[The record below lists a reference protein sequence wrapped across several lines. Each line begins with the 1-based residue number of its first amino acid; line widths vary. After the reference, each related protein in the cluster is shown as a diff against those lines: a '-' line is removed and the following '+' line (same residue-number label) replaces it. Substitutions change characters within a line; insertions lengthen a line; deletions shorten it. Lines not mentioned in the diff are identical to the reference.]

1 MSQSGLRPPQH
12 DTPDDVLS
20 ALGSKYSAEILCA
33 AGTPKSAQRLSEDIE
48 IPIAT
53 CYRRIEELVDVGL
66 LECEGRTLS
75 DEGRRTNIYRR
86 TLDEIEVDFS
96 DTAPQCS
103 QKRRTEA
110 KNRLQ
115 DRLRLSDRSRQ

>member
-1 MSQSGLRPPQH
+1 MSRP
-12 DTPDDVLS
+12 DRTESDSTGVLS

-33 AGTPKSAQRLSEDIE
+33 AGTPKSAQALSEDIE

-53 CYRRIEELVDVGL
+53 CYRRIEELVDAGL
-66 LECEGRTLS
+66 LTCEGRQLS

-86 TLDEIEVDFS
+86 TLDELEVDFA
-96 DTAPQCS
+96 DERPQFS

-110 KNRLQ
+110 KNQLHRHLE
-115 DRLRLSDRSRQ
+115 D

>member
-1 MSQSGLRPPQH
+1 MSRRTERTEGNS
-12 DTPDDVLS
+12 TAVLS

-33 AGTPKSAQRLSEDIE
+33 AGTPKSAQALSDDIE

-53 CYRRIEELVDVGL
+53 CYRRIEELVDAGL
-66 LECEGRTLS
+66 LTCEGRQLS
-75 DEGRRTNIYRR
+75 EEGRRTNIYRR
-86 TLDEIEVDFS
+86 TVDELEVDFS
-96 DTAPQCS
+96 DEQPSFS

-115 DRLRLSDRSRQ
+115 DKLEN

>member
-1 MSQSGLRPPQH
+1 MSRRTKRTEVNS
-12 DTPDDVLS
+12 TAVLS

-33 AGTPKSAQRLSEDIE
+33 AGTPKSAQALSEDIE

-53 CYRRIEELVDVGL
+53 CYRRIEELVDAGL
-66 LECEGRTLS
+66 LTCEGRQLS
-75 DEGRRTNIYRR
+75 EEGRRTNIYRR
-86 TLDEIEVDFS
+86 TVDELEVDFCDEQPS
-96 DTAPQCS
+96 FS

-115 DRLRLSDRSRQ
+115 DKLEN

>member
-1 MSQSGLRPPQH
+1 MSRSVAEQ
-12 DTPDDVLS
+12 DEPDSSTVLS

-33 AGTPKSAQRLSEDIE
+33 AGTPKSAQALSDDIE

-53 CYRRIEELVDVGL
+53 CYRRIEDLVRAGL
-66 LECEGRTLS
+66 LTCEGRQLS

-86 TLDEIEVDFS
+86 TVDQIEIDFS
-96 DTAPQCS
+96 GDGPAFS
-103 QKRRTEA
+103 RKRRTEA

-115 DRLRLSDRSRQ
+115 DQLED

>member
-1 MSQSGLRPPQH
+1 MSRSR
-12 DTPDDVLS
+12 TKRNDVDSAAVLA
-20 ALGSKYSAEILCA
+20 ALGNKYSAEILCA
-33 AGTPKSAQRLSEDIE
+33 ADTPKSAQALSEDVE

-53 CYRRIEELVDVGL
+53 CYRRIEELVDAGL
-66 LECEGRTLS
+66 LTCEGRRLS
-75 DEGRRTNIYRR
+75 DNGRRTNIYRR

-96 DTAPQCS
+96 DETPDFS

-115 DRLRLSDRSRQ
+115 EQLSN